1 MADFNATSASNAR
14 PRRRHREA
22 GADMMETD
30 VDSGS
35 SHMTHRT
42 GTSGQATTGLGA
54 GQTEIRMEKAREF
67 LNMVKTIA
75 AKQPEIEKE
84 FDALEMMVSRSASV
98 KVCQHLSRVMRK
110 PTFWFPTWSDTNQA
124 V

>member
-1 MADFNATSASNAR
+1 
-14 PRRRHREA
+14 
-22 GADMMETD
+22 MMETD

-54 GQTEIRMEKAREF
+54 GQNEIRLEKAREF
-67 LNMVKTIA
+67 LNMVKVVA

-84 FDALEMMVSRSASV
+84 FDALEMMVSRSASMEV
-98 KVCQHLSRVMRK
+98 SQHL
-110 PTFWFPTWSDTNQA
+110 
-124 V
+124 